1 MVSYSSNSSLLVF
14 YCFYFYFFRLCTLTP
29 FYSGN
34 RERQVINQWAK
45 SLAITSM
52 GKAAYW
58 GALSLKGRPGVL
70 CRITRG
76 TRALAV
82 KRGLMCATDDELRVS
97 WLLVQCIPA
106 TQVPVPVPYFYRLGR
121 QCLSKSKWF

>member
-1 MVSYSSNSSLLVF
+1 MVSCSSIIVRCLCFIVF
-14 YCFYFYFFRLCTLTP
+14 ISFIHISRLPTVGT
-29 FYSGN
+29 G
-34 RERQVINQWAK
+34 ERQVIDQWAK

-52 GKAAYW
+52 GKAAHW
-58 GALSLKGRPGVL
+58 GGVSSPKGRPDAL

-82 KRGLMCATDDELRVS
+82 KRGLMCATDDDELRVS

-106 TQVPVPVPYFYRLGR
+106 IEVPVPVPYFYRLGR
-121 QCLSKSKWF
+121 QCSSKCKWF